1 MPLHFR
7 NRLLYTVDVGFCNL
21 DLLGRVAVHR
31 LAPTDQFFSS
41 MVGRCCSLPHQNLHV
56 SGDGGS
62 LRSCQREMSCP
73 AKQAILHISVAQYQ
87 DVSSVLLIAR
97 HQSQEKEYEDM
108 QSLEDQ
114 LAMSS

>member
-31 LAPTDQFFSS
+31 LAPTDQFLKH
-41 MVGRCCSLPHQNLHV
+41 GRKMLQPAAPELACVRRRWQPTKLPT
-56 SGDGGS
+56 
-62 LRSCQREMSCP
+62 RMSCP